1 MMKPPVYFEVEYQIS
16 MIGICDSR
24 HTKDWDN
31 YGKLKISF
39 TREKEM

>member
-16 MIGICDSR
+16 MTGICDIR

-31 YGKLKISF
+31 YGKL
-39 TREKEM
+39 